1 MIKDVKKLVNYVS
14 VFRPRLMHLQA
25 YYSTLTRSPSR
36 ATYLAK
42 KSAEIAEKMGN
53 LLECDWVNHNVE
65 VQLNLRRLFL
75 SRDFKKWLLRLN
87 DKLCM
92 YVTIRFKISITSLVD
107 RNAQIN
113 DKGH

>member
-1 MIKDVKKLVNYVS
+1 MIKNVKKFVNYVS

-65 VQLNLRRLFL
+65 VQLNRRRLLL
-75 SRDFKKWLLRLN
+75 SRDFQGSHSTWKTWKTWKN
-87 DKLCM
+87 KSTPGKPGNIM
-92 YVTIRFKISITSLVD
+92 EF
-107 RNAQIN
+107 
-113 DKGH
+113 

>member
-25 YYSTLTRSPSR
+25 YYSTLTRSQSR
-36 ATYLAK
+36 AIYLAK

-65 VQLNLRRLFL
+65 VQFILRSWLL
-75 SRDFKKWLLRLN
+75 SRDFKSDYYAK
-87 DKLCM
+87 M
-92 YVTIRFKISITSLVD
+92 AIFSVTLVSQF
-107 RNAQIN
+107 AL
-113 DKGH
+113 KF

>member
-65 VQLNLRRLFL
+65 VQLNRRRLLL
-75 SRDFKKWLLRLN
+75 SRDFKSGY
-87 DKLCM
+87 
-92 YVTIRFKISITSLVD
+92 YVKSRTLVLHVCHNSLQNFNYFSC
-107 RNAQIN
+107 RQKCPN
-113 DKGH
+113 K